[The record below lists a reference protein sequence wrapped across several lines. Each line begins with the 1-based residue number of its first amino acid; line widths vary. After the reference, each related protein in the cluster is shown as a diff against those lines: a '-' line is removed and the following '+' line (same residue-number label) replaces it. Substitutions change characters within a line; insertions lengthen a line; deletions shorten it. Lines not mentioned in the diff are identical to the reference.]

1 MEEYNVE
8 GRLITKDDWEK
19 WLKMK
24 EEYSDRHLSNMP
36 EPSAK
41 KENRYAVIEWHPYPQ
56 EKPKECDEYLVTAN
70 CGYFNLTE
78 TSTWKDGLFT
88 DYENKPNRI
97 CSIIAWAEKPEP
109 YKEENHE

>member
-1 MEEYNVE
+1 MEDYNVE
-8 GRLITKDDWEK
+8 DRIITKDDWEN

-24 EEYSDRHLSNMP
+24 EENSNRHLSNIL
-36 EPSAK
+36 EPSDK
-41 KENRYAVIEWHPYPQ
+41 KEIRYSVIEWHKYP
-56 EKPKECDEYLVTAN
+56 EDKPKEYDEYLVTVN

-88 DYENKPNRI
+88 DYENEPNKM

-109 YKEENHE
+109 YKEQT

>member
-1 MEEYNVE
+1 MTDYNVE
-8 GRLITKDDWEK
+8 SRLITKDDWEN

-24 EEYSDRHLSNMP
+24 
-36 EPSAK
+36 
-41 KENRYAVIEWHPYPQ
+41 KEKESRYAVIEWHKYPQ
-56 EKPKECDEYLVTAN
+56 EKPKECGEYIVTVN

-78 TSTWKDGLFT
+78 TSTWKDGFFT

-109 YKEENHE
+109 YKEENNGRVYKKG